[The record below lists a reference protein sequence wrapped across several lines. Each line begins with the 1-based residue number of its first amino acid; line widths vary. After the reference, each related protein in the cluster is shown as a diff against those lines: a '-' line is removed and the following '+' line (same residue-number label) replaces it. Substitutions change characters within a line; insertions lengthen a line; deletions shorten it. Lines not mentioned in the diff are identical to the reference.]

1 MKFINNSNDLAKLL
15 NIKIAK
21 DIKILNVSTDT
32 RDLKPESLFFAIK
45 GEKFNGNDYV
55 ENAIKKGACLVITD
69 SKRFKGSNKKRIIY
83 VNNTVVSLRKIAKNI
98 LKSFEGN
105 VIGITG
111 SNGKTTTTKIISSVL
126 NKSSGTLKNYNNEI
140 GMPLSIINAN
150 PKAKHLVI
158 EMGAAKPRDIQYL
171 SSVLKPN
178 IGLITNIGNS
188 HLEKLKNIDG
198 VLKVKSELISNIKK
212 DGYLIVPNENPK
224 YLSFWK
230 SLRNDI
236 NVITFGIK
244 KSADFYPEEIKYS
257 LNKSKFIIKSK
268 KYNTNIHIETS
279 LSGEHNL
286 KNILASYAVSYI
298 VKNSDE
304 IFSTKLKNNLD
315 SIIRQKQSKW
325 IRGSVLIDDTYNA
338 NPESVKK
345 ALDLLATSSKR
356 KIVVLGDML
365 ELGRL
370 RKKMHKDVGKY
381 AATKK
386 IDIFLGFGD
395 LTKYAVEGF
404 GKNGIF
410 FNDEILLREFLKKN
424 IQSKDVVL
432 IKGSRGMK
440 MERYIDV

>member
-1 MKFINNSNDLAKLL
+1 MKYINNSNDLAKLL

-21 DIKILNVSTDT
+21 DIKISNISTDT
-32 RDLKPESLFFAIK
+32 RELKPQSLFFAIK
-45 GEKFNGNDYV
+45 GHKFNGNDYV
-55 ENAIKKGACLVITD
+55 ENALKKGACLVITD

-140 GMPLSIINAN
+140 GMPLSIIHSN

-158 EMGAAKPRDIQYL
+158 EMGAAKPKDIQYL

-198 VLKVKSELISNIKK
+198 VLKVKSELISNIRK
-212 DGYLIVPNENPK
+212 DGYLIVPNENSK
-224 YLSFWK
+224 HLSFWK

-257 LNKSKFIIKSK
+257 LNKSKFTIKSK
-268 KYNTNIHIETS
+268 KYNSNIQIETS

-286 KNILASYAVSYI
+286 RNILASYAVSYV

-356 KIVVLGDML
+356 KIIVLGDML

-370 RKKMHKDVGKY
+370 RNKMHKDIGKY

-404 GKNGIF
+404 GKNGKF
-410 FNDEILLREFLKKN
+410 FKDEILLREFLKKN

>member
-83 VNNTVVSLRKIAKNI
+83 VHHTVVSLRKIAKNI
-98 LKSFEGN
+98 LKSFDGN

-158 EMGAAKPRDIQYL
+158 EMGAAKPKDIQYL

-224 YLSFWK
+224 HLSFWK

>member
-21 DIKILNVSTDT
+21 DIKISNVSTDT
-32 RDLKPESLFFAIK
+32 RNLKPESLFFAIK

-98 LKSFEGN
+98 LKSFKGN

-158 EMGAAKPRDIQYL
+158 EMGAAKPKDIQYL

-212 DGYLIVPNENPK
+212 DGYLIVPNENSK
-224 YLSFWK
+224 HLSFWK
-230 SLRNDI
+230 SIRNDI

-325 IRGSVLIDDTYNA
+325 IRDSVLIDDTYNA

>member
-21 DIKILNVSTDT
+21 DIKISNVSTDT

-158 EMGAAKPRDIQYL
+158 EMGAAKPKDIQYL

-212 DGYLIVPNENPK
+212 DGYLIVPNENSK
-224 YLSFWK
+224 HLSFWK

-257 LNKSKFIIKSK
+257 LNKSTFIIKSK

-298 VKNSDE
+298 VKNSNE

-325 IRGSVLIDDTYNA
+325 IRDSVLIDDTYNA

-395 LTKYAVEGF
+395 LTKYAVKGF

-410 FNDEILLREFLKKN
+410 FNNEILLREFLKKN

>member
-21 DIKILNVSTDT
+21 DIKISNVSTDT
-32 RDLKPESLFFAIK
+32 RDLMPESLFFAIK

-158 EMGAAKPRDIQYL
+158 EMGAAKPKDIQYL

-212 DGYLIVPNENPK
+212 GGYLIAPNENSK
-224 YLSFWK
+224 HLSFWK

-315 SIIRQKQSKW
+315 SIIRQKQFKW
-325 IRGSVLIDDTYNA
+325 IRDSVLIDDTYNA

>member
-105 VIGITG
+105 IIGITG
-111 SNGKTTTTKIISSVL
+111 SNGKTSTTKIISSVL

-158 EMGAAKPRDIQYL
+158 EMGAAKPKDIQYL

-224 YLSFWK
+224 HLSFWK

-410 FNDEILLREFLKKN
+410 FNNEILLKEFLKKN

>member
-21 DIKILNVSTDT
+21 DIKISNVSTDT

-105 VIGITG
+105 IIGITG
-111 SNGKTTTTKIISSVL
+111 SNGKTSTTKIISSVL

-158 EMGAAKPRDIQYL
+158 EMGAAKPKDIQYL

-224 YLSFWK
+224 HLSFWK

-244 KSADFYPEEIKYS
+244 KSADFYPEENKYS

>member
-21 DIKILNVSTDT
+21 DIKISNVSTDT

-55 ENAIKKGACLVITD
+55 EKAIKKGACLVITD

-98 LKSFEGN
+98 IKSFEGN

-111 SNGKTTTTKIISSVL
+111 SNGKTSTTKIISSVL

-158 EMGAAKPRDIQYL
+158 EMGAAKPKDVQYL

-212 DGYLIVPNENPK
+212 GGYLIVPNENSK
-224 YLSFWK
+224 HLSFWK

-325 IRGSVLIDDTYNA
+325 MRGSVLIDDTYNA

-370 RKKMHKDVGKY
+370 RNKMHKDVGKY

-410 FNDEILLREFLKKN
+410 FNDEILLRQFLKRN

>member
-21 DIKILNVSTDT
+21 DIKISNVSTDT

-105 VIGITG
+105 IIGITG
-111 SNGKTTTTKIISSVL
+111 SNGKTSTTKIISSVL

-158 EMGAAKPRDIQYL
+158 EMGASKPKDIQYL

-212 DGYLIVPNENPK
+212 DGYLIVPNENSK
-224 YLSFWK
+224 HLSFWK

-244 KSADFYPEEIKYS
+244 KSADFYPKEIKYS

-298 VKNSDE
+298 LKNSDE

-370 RKKMHKDVGKY
+370 RNKMHKDVGKY